1 MHVVAEGVPGIHM
14 QIRSNRLGI
23 AAALMAIASS
33 SWAGMPYPNRQ
44 TPAPRDLGALATQ
57 GDTSD
62 ITVTLALK
70 LQHAEAAGQLLEALS
85 NTKSPKYHQFLTPAQ
100 FKAQFGASDQDIAT
114 LSAQLAVYGLSA
126 ARAGASVL
134 RVSGSAANLE
144 RAFQVSLHRYRV
156 AAQGRSESFEFR
168 APAAAPRIPAEMSA
182 VVAGIVGLSTR
193 PNFFPHLM
201 KSPAKFAQQRS
212 SQPPFAS
219 SGLINPPGFL
229 TVADFSKYY
238 DVLPLAAK
246 GITGAGRTIGIVT
259 LASFTESDAYAYWN
273 AVGLKTAS
281 HRVTVVDID
290 GGPGAPSDAS
300 GSDETT
306 LDVEQSG
313 GIAPAAKILVYQA
326 PNTNQAFLDAFVAA
340 VENNQADSIST
351 SWGQWEWLDNL
362 ANGPVADPYTGDTVS
377 GLKALHQVLLQAA
390 LQGQSVFAAA
400 GDAGAYDANDG
411 ARPPDFSLA
420 LSVDNP
426 ASDSYITAGGGTTLA
441 GMQSYLLPNETFT
454 VNIPHER
461 VWSWDYL
468 EPLCADLDLDPIDCG
483 IFPVGGGGGVSFE
496 FALPF
501 YQQGISGIQKTQ
513 PNQSFINE
521 DTVPPQTLKNI
532 PAYFAGRNVPDISF
546 NADPQTGY
554 VLFYTS
560 DQSGF
565 GEDTFAGGTSFVAP
579 QLNGVIGLIG
589 EYVHGRVGLLNI
601 PLYALAQESNAY
613 ANRGAPFGV
622 IKYGNNDFYVGRDG
636 YSPAAGIGTLDVA
649 NFADSLKK
657 AF

>member
-1 MHVVAEGVPGIHM
+1 MTMMSTRIA
-14 QIRSNRLGI
+14 LI
-23 AAALMAIASS
+23 AALIALANPT
-33 SWAGMPYPNRQ
+33 WAGMPYPSRHM
-44 TPAPRDLGALATQ
+44 PAPSDLGPLAAQ
-57 GDTSD
+57 DEAGN

-70 LQHAEAAGQLLEALS
+70 LRHAEAAAQLLEALA
-85 NTKSPKYHQFLTPAQ
+85 NTKSAKFHQFLTPAQ
-100 FKAQFGASDQDIAT
+100 FKAQFGAADQDVAA

-126 ARAGASVL
+126 ARAGASVVS
-134 RVSGSAANLE
+134 VSGSAANFE

-156 AAQGRSESFEFR
+156 AAHGQSDSFEFR
-168 APAAAPRIPAEMSA
+168 APATAAKIPAEMSA

-201 KSPAKFAQQRS
+201 KSPANFAHQLT
-212 SQPPFAS
+212 SQHAFNNS
-219 SGLINPPGFL
+219 NLLNPPGFL

-246 GITGAGRTIGIVT
+246 GVTGAGRSIGIVT
-259 LASFTESDAYAYWN
+259 LASFTESDAYAYWR
-273 AVGLKTAS
+273 AVGLKVGFQ
-281 HRVTVVDID
+281 RITVIDID

-313 GIAPAAKILVYQA
+313 GIAPRAKILLYQA

-340 VENNQADSIST
+340 VESNEADSIST
-351 SWGQWEWLDNL
+351 SWGQWEWLDDL
-362 ANGPVADPYTGDTVS
+362 ANGPVTDPYGGDTVS
-377 GLKALHQVLLQAA
+377 SLKALHLVLLQAA

-400 GDAGAYDANDG
+400 GDAGAYDAND
-411 ARPPDFSLA
+411 AALPPAFSLA

-441 GMQSYLLPNETFT
+441 GTQSYLLPNETFT

-501 YQQGISGIQKTQ
+501 YQLGISGIQKTQ

-521 DTVPPQTLKNI
+521 DAVPPQTLKNI
-532 PAYFAGRNVPDISF
+532 PAYFAGRNVPDVSF

-560 DQSGF
+560 DQSGY

-601 PLYALAQESNAY
+601 PLYELAHASGAY
-613 ANRGAPFGV
+613 AEKDAPFNV
-622 IKYGNNDFYVGRDG
+622 IKFGNNDFYVGRDG

-649 NFADSLKK
+649 NFAEALKK
-657 AF
+657 NY

>member
-1 MHVVAEGVPGIHM
+1 MP
-14 QIRSNRLGI
+14 IRMTRILI
-23 AAALMAIASS
+23 AYTALMAIANST
-33 SWAGMPYPNRQ
+33 WAGTPYPTRQ
-44 TPAPRDLGALATQ
+44 TPAARDLGMLTAP
-57 GDTSD
+57 GDTSE
-62 ITVTLALK
+62 ITVTLALR
-70 LQHAEAAGQLLEALS
+70 LRHTETAGQLLQSLS
-85 NTKSPKYHQFLTPAQ
+85 SPKSAKYHQFLTPAQ
-100 FKAQFGASDQDIAT
+100 FRAQFGASDQDVAM
-114 LSAQLAVYGLSA
+114 LSAQLAAYGLAA

-144 RAFQVSLHRYRV
+144 RAFQVTLHRYKV
-156 AAQGRSESFEFR
+156 PAQGRLESFEFR
-168 APAAAPRIPAEMSA
+168 APATPPKIPAEMSA
-182 VVAGIVGLSTR
+182 VVDSIIGLTTR
-193 PNFFPHLM
+193 PRFFPHLM
-201 KSPAKFAQQRS
+201 RSPANFARQQT
-212 SQPPFAS
+212 SQPKSNVA
-219 SGLINPPGFL
+219 GLINPPGFL

-238 DVLPLAAK
+238 DVLPLTAK
-246 GITGAGRTIGIVT
+246 GVAGAGRTVGIVT
-259 LASFTESDAYAYWN
+259 LASFTESDAFAYWS
-273 AVGLKTAS
+273 AVGLKVDS
-281 HRVTVVDID
+281 HRITVRDID

-313 GIAPAAKILVYQA
+313 GIAPSAKIVVYQA

-340 VENNQADSIST
+340 VESNEADSIST
-351 SWGQWEWLDNL
+351 SWGEWEWRDNL
-362 ANGPVADPYTGDTVS
+362 ANAPVTDPYSGDTAS

-400 GDAGAYDANDG
+400 GDAGAYDANEG
-411 ARPPDFSLA
+411 SMPPNFSLA

-426 ASDSYITAGGGTTLA
+426 ASDSYITAAGGTTLA
-441 GMQSYLLPNETFT
+441 GSQSYLLPNETFT

-513 PNQSFINE
+513 PNQSFIIE
-521 DTVPPQTLKNI
+521 DSIPPQTLKNI

-565 GEDTFAGGTSFVAP
+565 GQDTFGGGTSFVAP
-579 QLNGVIGLIG
+579 QLNGVVGLIG

-601 PLYALAQESNAY
+601 PLYALAREADAY
-613 ANRGAPFGV
+613 TAKNAPFNL
-622 IKYGNNDFYVGRDG
+622 IQYGNNDFYVGRDG

-649 NFADSLKK
+649 NFAEALKK
-657 AF
+657 PL

>member
-1 MHVVAEGVPGIHM
+1 M
-14 QIRSNRLGI
+14 QITPNRLVI
-23 AAALMAIASS
+23 AAALVAVAIPGWSAI
-33 SWAGMPYPNRQ
+33 PYPSRQ
-44 TPAPRDLGALATQ
+44 MPPPKDLGALTTQ
-57 GDTSD
+57 AEASD
-62 ITVTLALK
+62 ISVTLALK
-70 LQHAEAAGQLLEALS
+70 LRHAEAAGQLLEALS
-85 NTKSPKYHQFLTPAQ
+85 NAKGAKYHQFLTPAQ
-100 FKAQFGASDQDIAT
+100 FAAQFGASDQDIAT

-126 ARAGASVL
+126 ARSGASIL
-134 RVSGSAANLE
+134 RVSGSAANFE
-144 RAFQVSLHRYRV
+144 RAFQVSLHRYQV
-156 AAQGRSESFEFR
+156 AAQGHSESFEFR
-168 APAAAPRIPAEMSA
+168 APAMAPKIPGEMSA
-182 VVAGIVGLSTR
+182 TVAGIIGLSTR
-193 PNFFPHLM
+193 PNYFPHLM
-201 KSPAKFAQQRS
+201 KSPAKFAQQRT
-212 SQPPFAS
+212 SQPGFAA
-219 SGLINPPGFL
+219 SGLINPPGSL

-238 DVLPLAAK
+238 GVLPLAAK
-246 GITGAGRTIGIVT
+246 GIAGAGRTLGIVT
-259 LASFTESDAYAYWN
+259 LASFTESDAYAYWY

-281 HRVTVVDID
+281 HRISVVDVD

-340 VENNQADSIST
+340 VESNQADSIST

-362 ANGPVADPYTGDTVS
+362 ANGPVTDPNTGETVS

-411 ARPPDFSLA
+411 AQPPGFSLA

-426 ASDSYITAGGGTTLA
+426 ASDSFITAAGGTTLA
-441 GMQSYLLPNETFT
+441 GMQSFLLPNETFT

-468 EPLCADLDLDPIDCG
+468 EPLCADLDLDPVDCG

-513 PNQSFINE
+513 PNQAFINQ
-521 DTVPPQTLKNI
+521 DAVPPQTLKNI

-554 VLFYTS
+554 LLYYTS
-560 DQSGF
+560 DQNGF
-565 GEDTFAGGTSFVAP
+565 GVDTFAGGTSFVAP

-601 PLYALAQESNAY
+601 PLYALAQESKAY
-613 ANRGAPFGV
+613 EGQGAPFNL

-649 NFADSLKK
+649 NFAAALKK